1 MINYLT
7 LTIALFII
15 NILVALKSVHIMQLN
30 SYNVDQQLL
39 WYKQHKN
46 DFLPNVLLFILSILW
61 LLLSYNIFSIVIY
74 MGIIIDL
81 LVLLIEYFPRKQ
93 KKPLVWTKRVIRLF
107 ILMVVLFMMLLI
119 PFILYKDNNALTLYL
134 FITALAPMVC
144 LVAFLIMTPIENGI
158 RKKYAKEATKIL
170 KQNNDLYTIGI
181 TGSFGKTSV
190 KYYLSTILKS
200 KYNVCFTKGSFNTPM
215 GATLTIKN
223 DLKSYDEIFVCEMG
237 ARRVGD
243 IKEMCDI
250 VLPKAAI
257 ITEVADQH
265 LDTFKNIDN
274 VLKTKLELADYVV
287 GNDITTY
294 NRFNKIILVNGDNQI
309 IKDYIGNKY
318 ADYITGNNKTIYTFG
333 FNKDNDYN
341 VEVLDI
347 DHHGTSFRFIDNV
360 NNQKYDFKTIL
371 VGRHNVLN
379 LCSAIAM
386 ATLLEVNID
395 DIRYSIEKIVPV
407 AHRLEIKRITDNQII
422 IDDAYNA
429 NIKGSK
435 YALEVM
441 SYFKDYKKV
450 LITPGIVELGDKQY
464 ELNKQ
469 FAIDATKVC
478 DYILVVANANKKALL
493 DGLKE
498 SNYSEYNYFHFDSFN
513 EAYSYANINIK
524 DEKKV
529 ILIENDLPDNY

>member
-15 NILVALKSVHIMQLN
+15 NILVALKLVHIMQLN

-39 WYKQHKN
+39 WYRQHKN

-318 ADYITGNNKTIYTFG
+318 ISCT
-333 FNKDNDYN
+333 
-341 VEVLDI
+341 
-347 DHHGTSFRFIDNV
+347 
-360 NNQKYDFKTIL
+360 
-371 VGRHNVLN
+371 
-379 LCSAIAM
+379 
-386 ATLLEVNID
+386 
-395 DIRYSIEKIVPV
+395 
-407 AHRLEIKRITDNQII
+407 
-422 IDDAYNA
+422 
-429 NIKGSK
+429 
-435 YALEVM
+435 
-441 SYFKDYKKV
+441 
-450 LITPGIVELGDKQY
+450 
-464 ELNKQ
+464 
-469 FAIDATKVC
+469 
-478 DYILVVANANKKALL
+478 
-493 DGLKE
+493 
-498 SNYSEYNYFHFDSFN
+498 
-513 EAYSYANINIK
+513 
-524 DEKKV
+524 
-529 ILIENDLPDNY
+529 